1 MYVAQVILYDYR
13 LTMYYYKRKTFES
26 YQKKKKERENSLN
39 VTNFFF
45 LKKMNVTNLN
55 GLNR

>member
-26 YQKKKKERENSLN
+26 YQKKKKRERKTFECD
-39 VTNFFF
+39 
-45 LKKMNVTNLN
+45 
-55 GLNR
+55 